1 MRFSEQFNLTLTKKD
16 DWFDTIPSQDSPLYV
31 DPYLIF
37 DDTDP
42 FWSDSYDQVV
52 SFFELATDLV
62 LKSGGEEDTPAW
74 RKAQRLLHFPEPKEF
89 ALGLSMASPAGSGT
103 GLEFARRIAKTLSL
117 VGKDGVKEL
126 SSIAGFALFCDGFGR
141 DRTSDVLC
149 NILKGKFIAYTQDVS
164 KRHGIATSRITVAH
178 TSWDEPRGSWSNQP
192 VDLPPTFD
200 GKSGAILTPR
210 RFLKD
215 IPRVTPDQ
223 FWDWAEHAEFA
234 ALRDDLNF
242 DLSESL
248 TKSEKI
254 QAARK
259 VANTRPQIA
268 LTYLRKES
276 AQVHTPYDVD
286 EDPQGLVRWYESG
299 QKLAAVADMAK
310 LTTTIPKDQN
320 GFETWVET
328 LATTFQHAIEESD
341 GWRLL
346 WNDGY
351 SAHRPEKICQA
362 VAGMMWRSECKAAGV
377 DLSREVDM
385 GRGPVDFKFSHG
397 WSQRALLEVK
407 YIGSTKF
414 FSGAEKQLPQYL
426 ETEKIS
432 FGIYLAVGFIDN
444 DFKPERLKRV
454 TDTCAALSSAKGVK
468 IKALFVDARTE
479 NKKSASTL

>member
-1 MRFSEQFNLTLTKKD
+1 MRFSEQFNLALTRDD
-16 DWFDTIPSQDSPLYV
+16 DWFDTISMQDSPLYV

-37 DDTDP
+37 DDKDS
-42 FWSDSYDQVV
+42 FWSDSYDDVV
-52 SFFELATDLV
+52 SFFELAADLV
-62 LKSGGEEDTPAW
+62 LKSGGQEDTPAW

-103 GLEFARRIAKTLSL
+103 GKDFAKKIASTLSL
-117 VGKDGVKEL
+117 VGKAGVKDL
-126 SSIAGFALFCDGFGR
+126 SSIAGFALFCEGFGR

-149 NILKGKFIAYTQDVS
+149 NILKEKFIVYTQLVAE
-164 KRHGIATSRITVAH
+164 RHGISTSPFPVAH
-178 TSWDEPRGSWSNQP
+178 ASWDVTRGSWSDRSVQ
-192 VDLPPTFD
+192 LPPAFD
-200 GKSGAILTPR
+200 GKSGVILTPR

-215 IPRVTPDQ
+215 IPRVTPDR

-248 TKSEKI
+248 NRSEKI
-254 QAARK
+254 KAARK
-259 VANTRPQIA
+259 VAVSRPEIA
-268 LTYLRKES
+268 LRYLRKE
-276 AQVHTPYDVD
+276 AARPHLPYDT
-286 EDPQGLVRWYESG
+286 ENDPLGLVRWYESG
-299 QKLAAVADMAK
+299 QKLAADADIVA
-310 LTTTIPKDQN
+310 LKDAVPRDEA
-320 GFETWVET
+320 GFQAWVET
-328 LATTFQHAIEESD
+328 LAVSFQHAIEESD

-346 WNDGY
+346 WNDDY
-351 SAHRPEKICQA
+351 AAHRPEKICQA

-385 GRGPVDFKFSHG
+385 GRGPVDFKFSQG
-397 WSQRALLEVK
+397 WSRRALLEVK

-426 ETEKIS
+426 ETENIS
-432 FGIYLAVGFIDN
+432 FGIYLAVGFTDN

-454 TDTCAALSSAKGVK
+454 EDTCSALSASKNVI
-468 IKALFVDARTE
+468 IKPLFVDARTE